1 MSKFLKLKMTNLL
14 VLAILSSENVS
25 QLHQRHVEPNFW
37 IVQLLGGYL
46 FYVSTFIEH
55 CIRRKTKT
63 IRK

>member
-14 VLAILSSENVS
+14 ILGILSSENVR
-25 QLHQRHVEPNFW
+25 QPHQRHVGLNFW

-55 CIRRKTKT
+55 CIRRKIKDN
-63 IRK
+63 